1 MAALSGIIDALGR
14 ASRMGAGDSMDP
26 RRAKRIVLSN
36 QISISIA
43 LLCLPY
49 VLIYLFHGAG
59 IMGWL
64 EIPIF
69 LGYACVHRIN
79 RAGFTWFSR
88 FWLITLANLDILIY
102 TISLGRSTSQHIF
115 LLAAGIAPLALFNAE
130 EKWSI
135 IYGVVLSTLLL
146 AGTEAFAPEIGM
158 FEPIVGDGLHGMRVV
173 QMVTLCIVQ
182 SLLIFYFF
190 HGNRKTEMALALARD
205 SAKEADQAKSLFL
218 DKMSGE
224 IRAPLNEILGLSHL
238 LLKSGLGAERR
249 ETLED
254 IQVSTQDLM
263 TIVDEILDLSRI
275 ESGRMRLEAA
285 PFSPLRLGHAVL
297 RPFEFEAGRKGLEL
311 SLEAQGEL
319 PSHLIGDSA
328 RLKQV
333 LRNLLGN
340 AFKFTETG
348 RIILRIGAA
357 TPTEEAAD
365 PQTLRFE
372 IEDTGIGVPEAA
384 RARIFEPFSQADAS
398 TTRKYGGTGLGLFIS
413 KQIVE
418 MMGGAIG
425 LRPRPGGGTVFHF
438 HVALRRVPES
448 YTADPESGESETP
461 SSTAPSPTVPPPAVP
476 TPAAPYRR
484 AAADIP
490 SASFNPGPRSQRPE
504 AAIPASAQALR
515 ILVVDDHPLNRKVL
529 ESFIGAYGLSVDVAA
544 SAEDA
549 LAACERAY
557 YHLIFMDCHM
567 PGMDGY
573 ECTRRLRQGPR
584 AGARPTII
592 GVTADA
598 MDNNLR
604 RCLDAGMDTLMVKPI
619 VERQLRNLIAECA
632 ESVESPGSAGRV
644 QGLPPAAG

>member
-1 MAALSGIIDALGR
+1 MAPLSGIVEALRR
-14 ASRMGAGDSMDP
+14 AFRMGTLDSMDP
-26 RRAKRIVLSN
+26 RQAKRIVLSN

-43 LLCLPY
+43 FLSLPY
-49 VLIYLFHGAG
+49 VLIYLLQGAG

-69 LGYACVHRIN
+69 LGYATVHRIN

-88 FWLITLANLDILIY
+88 VWLITLANLDILAY
-102 TISLGRSTSQHIF
+102 TLSMGRSTDQHIF
-115 LLAAGIAPLALFNAE
+115 LLAACIAPLVLFNAE

-135 IYGVVLSTLLL
+135 IYGVVLSALLL
-146 AGTEAFAPEIGM
+146 AGTEAFAPEVGL

-173 QMVTLCIVQ
+173 QMATLCIVQ

-190 HGNRKTEMALALARD
+190 HGNRRTEMALARARD
-205 SAKEADQAKSLFL
+205 SAKEADQAKSQFL

-238 LLKSGLGAERR
+238 LMKSGLGSERR
-249 ETLED
+249 GTLED
-254 IQVSTQDLM
+254 IQLSAQDLIA
-263 TIVDEILDLSRI
+263 IVDEILDLSQI
-275 ESGRMRLEAA
+275 ESGRMRLETA
-285 PFSPLRLGHAVL
+285 PFSPLRLCHSVL
-297 RPFEFEAGRKGLEL
+297 RPFEFEAGRKGLDL
-311 SLEAQGEL
+311 ALEVKGEP

-333 LRNLLGN
+333 LRNLLSN

-348 RIILRIGAA
+348 RIILRMAA
-357 TPTEEAAD
+357 GTAAD
-365 PQTLRFE
+365 PQILFFE

-384 RARIFEPFSQADAS
+384 RSRIFEPFSQADAS
-398 TTRKYGGTGLGLFIS
+398 TNRKYGGTGLGLFIS

-418 MMGGAIG
+418 MMGGSIG

-438 HVALRRVPES
+438 HVALSRIAES
-448 YTADPESGESETP
+448 TAVESQSAQSATP
-461 SSTAPSPTVPPPAVP
+461 SLTDPSRTDPSLTDPLRIAPSNRAV
-476 TPAAPYRR
+476 
-484 AAADIP
+484 ADIP
-490 SASFNPGPRSQRPE
+490 SASFNPGQRSP
-504 AAIPASAQALR
+504 ASPIPACARDLR

-529 ESFIGAYGLSVDVAA
+529 ESFIGAYGLSVDLAA

-549 LAACERAY
+549 LAACERGH

-573 ECTRRLRQGPR
+573 ECTRRLRQGPL
-584 AGARPTII
+584 AGSRPTII

-604 RCLDAGMDTLMVKPI
+604 RCLDAGMDSLMVKPI

-632 ESVESPGSAGRV
+632 
-644 QGLPPAAG
+644 QGQPPAPG

>member
-1 MAALSGIIDALGR
+1 MAALSGIVDALGR
-14 ASRMGAGDSMDP
+14 AFRMGAGDSMDP

-59 IMGWL
+59 VMGWL

-69 LGYACVHRIN
+69 LGYLCVHRLN

-88 FWLITLANLDILIY
+88 VWLITLANLDILIY
-102 TISLGRSTSQHIF
+102 TVSLGRSTGQHIF

-158 FEPIVGDGLHGMRVV
+158 FEPIAGDGLHGMRVV
-173 QMVTLCIVQ
+173 QMATLCIVQ

-190 HGNRKTEMALALARD
+190 HGNRKTEIALALARD

-285 PFSPLRLGHAVL
+285 PFSPLRLGHSVL

-311 SLEAQGEL
+311 ALETQGEL

-348 RIILRIGAA
+348 RIVLRIGVV
-357 TPTEEAAD
+357 TPTGAAAD
-365 PQTLRFE
+365 PQILRFE

-425 LRPRPGGGTVFHF
+425 LRPRPGGGTIFHF

-448 YTADPESGESETP
+448 HAADSESRETD
-461 SSTAPSPTVPPPAVP
+461 APSPAAPPP
-476 TPAAPYRR
+476 TAPYGR

-490 SASFNPGPRSQRPE
+490 SASFNPGPRARLPD
-504 AAIPASAQALR
+504 AAIPDSARGLR

-529 ESFIGAYGLSVDVAA
+529 ESFIRSYGLSVDAAA

-549 LAACERAY
+549 LAACERGH

-632 ESVESPGSAGRV
+632 TSAESAGRP
-644 QGLPPAAG
+644 QGPPPAAG

>member
-1 MAALSGIIDALGR
+1 MAALSGIVDALGR
-14 ASRMGAGDSMDP
+14 AFRMGADPTDP
-26 RRAKRIVLSN
+26 RRAKRIILSN

-49 VLIYLFHGAG
+49 VLIYLFQGAG
-59 IMGWL
+59 VMGWL

-69 LGYACVHRIN
+69 LGYASVHRIN

-88 FWLITLANLDILIY
+88 IWLITLANLDILAY
-102 TISLGRSTSQHIF
+102 TLSMGRSTSQHIF
-115 LLAAGIAPLALFNAE
+115 LLASGIAPLALFNAE
-130 EKWSI
+130 EKRSI
-135 IYGVVLSTLLL
+135 IYGVALSALLL
-146 AGTEAFAPEIGM
+146 AGTEAFAPETGM
-158 FEPIVGDGLHGMRVV
+158 FEPIAGDGLHGMRVV
-173 QMVTLCIVQ
+173 QMATLCIVQ
-182 SLLIFYFF
+182 ALLIFYFF
-190 HGNRKTEMALALARD
+190 NGNRKTEIALARARD

-224 IRAPLNEILGLSHL
+224 IRAPLSEILSLSHL
-238 LLKSGLGAERR
+238 LMKSGLGAERR

-254 IQVSTQDLM
+254 IQLSAQDLM
-263 TIVDEILDLSRI
+263 TIVGEILDLSRI
-275 ESGRMRLEAA
+275 ESGRMRLEDV

-297 RPFEFEAGRKGLEL
+297 RPFEFEAGRKGLDL
-311 SLEAQGEL
+311 GLEVKGEM

-348 RIILRIGAA
+348 RIILRIAA
-357 TPTEEAAD
+357 GPAAD

-372 IEDTGIGVPEAA
+372 VEDTGIGVPEAA

-418 MMGGAIG
+418 LMGGSIG
-425 LRPRPGGGTVFHF
+425 FRPRPGGGTIFHF
-438 HVALRRVPES
+438 HVALRRVAES
-448 YTADPESGESETP
+448 SSADPESGE
-461 SSTAPSPTVPPPAVP
+461 APSPMAPRPAFPSSRGVS
-476 TPAAPYRR
+476 
-484 AAADIP
+484 DIP
-490 SASFNPGPRSQRPE
+490 SASFNPGPPVRGPD
-504 AAIPASAQALR
+504 AAIPASARGLR

-529 ESFIGAYGLSVDVAA
+529 ESFIGAYGLSADVAA
-544 SAEDA
+544 SAEEA
-549 LAACERAY
+549 LAACSLGP

-573 ECTRRLRQGPR
+573 ECTRRLRHAPN
-584 AGARPTII
+584 AGFRPTII

-598 MDNNLR
+598 MDNNLK
-604 RCLDAGMDTLMVKPI
+604 RCLDAGMDSLMVKPI

-632 ESVESPGSAGRV
+632 ECAERAQGR
-644 QGLPPAAG
+644 PPAAGV